1 MGVKGVN
8 STHNGGVMTTRL
20 LKIIKGSWIPLTF
33 KFFCGVF
40 WMLSFIILLFVKD
53 FSLIWKLS
61 YIGFIILLTV
71 ITIFRIKEA
80 QKGWHKDDDELIR
93 NMFRKEDVDH

>member
-8 STHNGGVMTTRL
+8 STHNGGVMTTRF
-20 LKIIKGSWIPLTF
+20 LKIIKGSWVRLSFIL
-33 KFFCGVF
+33 F
-40 WMLSFIILLFVKD
+40 WMLSFIMLLFVKD

-71 ITIFRIKEA
+71 ITIFRIKES
-80 QKGWHKDDDELIR
+80 QKEWYKDDDDE
-93 NMFRKEDVDH
+93 NFSFTAPNTESDD

>member
-1 MGVKGVN
+1 MEN
-8 STHNGGVMTTRL
+8 E
-20 LKIIKGSWIPLTF
+20 KINISITWVVRSL
-33 KFFCGVF
+33 

-80 QKGWHKDDDELIR
+80 QKEWYKDDDDE
-93 NMFRKEDVDH
+93 NFSFTAPNTESDD

>member
-8 STHNGGVMTTRL
+8 STHNGGVMTTGL
-20 LKIIKGSWIPLTF
+20 LKIIKGSWVRLSFIL
-33 KFFCGVF
+33 F
-40 WMLSFIILLFVKD
+40 WMLSFIMLLFVKD

-71 ITIFRIKEA
+71 ITIFRMKEA
-80 QKGWHKDDDELIR
+80 QKEWYKDDD
-93 NMFRKEDVDH
+93 DYVPD

>member
-1 MGVKGVN
+1 MEN
-8 STHNGGVMTTRL
+8 E
-20 LKIIKGSWIPLTF
+20 KINISITWIVRSL
-33 KFFCGVF
+33 

-80 QKGWHKDDDELIR
+80 QKEWYKDDDDE
-93 NMFRKEDVDH
+93 NFSFTAPNTESDD

>member
-1 MGVKGVN
+1 MIPLGK
-8 STHNGGVMTTRL
+8 RL

-71 ITIFRIKEA
+71 ITIFRIKES
-80 QKGWHKDDDELIR
+80 QKEWYKDDDDE
-93 NMFRKEDVDH
+93 NFSFTAPNTESDD

>member
-1 MGVKGVN
+1 
-8 STHNGGVMTTRL
+8 MTTRL
-20 LKIIKGSWIPLTF
+20 LKVIKGSWIPLSF
-33 KFFCGVF
+33 IFFCG
-40 WMLSFIILLFVKD
+40 MLSFIILLFVKD

-80 QKGWHKDDDELIR
+80 QKEWHKDDDELIR
-93 NMFRKEDVDH
+93 NMFRKEELDH

>member
-20 LKIIKGSWIPLTF
+20 LKIIKGSWISLSF
-33 KFFCGVF
+33 ILF
-40 WMLSFIILLFVKD
+40 WMLSFIMLLFVKD

-80 QKGWHKDDDELIR
+80 QKEWY
-93 NMFRKEDVDH
+93 KENGNDN

>member
-1 MGVKGVN
+1 VGVKGVN

-20 LKIIKGSWIPLTF
+20 LKVIKGSWIPLSF
-33 KFFCGVF
+33 IFFCG
-40 WMLSFIILLFVKD
+40 MLSFIILLFVKD

-80 QKGWHKDDDELIR
+80 QKEWHKDDDELIR
-93 NMFRKEDVDH
+93 NMFRKEEVDH

>member
-20 LKIIKGSWIPLTF
+20 LKIIKGGWIPLTF

-71 ITIFRIKEA
+71 ITIFRMKEA
-80 QKGWHKDDDELIR
+80 QKEWHKDDDELIR
-93 NMFRKEDVDH
+93 NMFRKEEVDH

>member
-8 STHNGGVMTTRL
+8 STHNGGVMTTRF
-20 LKIIKGSWIPLTF
+20 LKIIKGSWVRLSFIL
-33 KFFCGVF
+33 F
-40 WMLSFIILLFVKD
+40 WMLSFIMLLFVKD

-71 ITIFRIKEA
+71 ITIFRMKEA
-80 QKGWHKDDDELIR
+80 QKEWY
-93 NMFRKEDVDH
+93 KENGNDN